1 VYGERLALKVYR
13 RLGEG
18 VNPDLEIGRFLTD
31 RAGFAHIPPVLGAL
45 EYQAER
51 GASQTLAML
60 QGYVVNQ
67 GNAWRHTVDQVEQ
80 FFERVLEPRDGPH
93 ELSIPRGNPLALLD
107 QELPPLV
114 FEIGS
119 YLETARLLGQ
129 RSAELHRALASD
141 PDDPEFAPEP
151 FTSLYQ
157 RSLYQ
162 SIRTGAVRALDLL
175 RDRLPHLPEQS
186 VSEARA
192 LLERREALLEAIRTI
207 VGERIGG
214 MRIRCHGDFHLGQL
228 LCAGNDFTIIDFEGE
243 PARSLGE
250 RRLKRSPLRDV
261 AGMLRS
267 FDYAVHHPLLGSGE
281 GSTRHEDVPQLEP
294 WACFWRQWVSSAYL
308 HAYLPGVSEAGVV
321 PTEREELERLLRAL
335 LLDKA
340 TYELHYELNNRPD
353 WVRIPIRGILDLLE
367 N

>member
-1 VYGERLALKVYR
+1 
-13 RLGEG
+13 
-18 VNPDLEIGRFLTD
+18 
-31 RAGFAHIPPVLGAL
+31 
-45 EYQAER
+45 
-51 GASQTLAML
+51 ML
-60 QGYVVNQ
+60 QAYVVNE
-67 GNAWRHTVDQVEQ
+67 GDAWSYTLDQVEQ
-80 FFERVLEPRDGPH
+80 FFERVLEPRDAPE
-93 ELSIPRGNPLALLD
+93 ELAIPRGNPLALVD
-107 QELPPLV
+107 QEPPALV
-114 FEIGS
+114 FEIGG

-129 RSAELHRALASD
+129 RSAELHLALASD
-141 PDDPEFAPEP
+141 PEDQAFAPEA

-162 SIRTGAVRALDLL
+162 AIRTGAVRVLDLL
-175 RDRLPHLPEQS
+175 RERLPHLPERS
-186 VSEARA
+186 ASEAGA

-228 LCAGNDFTIIDFEGE
+228 LCTGNDFTIIDFEGE

-250 RRLKRSPLRDV
+250 RRLKRSPLRDI

-267 FDYAVHHPLLGSGE
+267 FDYAVHHPLLGGGE
-281 GSTRHEDVPQLEP
+281 RGIRDEDVPLLEP

-308 HAYLPGVSEAGVV
+308 RVYLPAVSEKGLV
-321 PTEREELERLLRAL
+321 PAETDELERLLRAL

-340 TYELHYELNNRPD
+340 IYELHYELNNRPD

-367 N
+367 D

>member
-1 VYGERLALKVYR
+1 
-13 RLGEG
+13 
-18 VNPDLEIGRFLTD
+18 
-31 RAGFAHIPPVLGAL
+31 
-45 EYQAER
+45 
-51 GASQTLAML
+51 
-60 QGYVVNQ
+60 VVNE
-67 GNAWRHTVDQVEQ
+67 GDAWSYTLDQVEQ
-80 FFERVLEPRDGPH
+80 FFERVLEPRDAPH
-93 ELSIPRGNPLALLD
+93 ELSIARGNPLALVD

-119 YLETARLLGQ
+119 YLETARVLGQ

-151 FTSLYQ
+151 FSSLYQ

-162 SIRTGAVRALDLL
+162 AIRTGAVRALDLL

-186 VSEARA
+186 NSEARA
-192 LLERREALLEAIRTI
+192 LLERRESLLEAIRTI

-228 LCAGNDFTIIDFEGE
+228 LCTGNDFTIIDFEGE

-250 RRLKRSPLRDV
+250 RRIKRSPLRDV

-267 FDYAVHHPLLGSGE
+267 FDYAAHHPLLGSGE
-281 GSTRHEDVPQLEP
+281 RVIRDEDVPLLEP

-308 HAYLPGVSEAGVV
+308 RAYLPGVSEAGLV
-321 PTEREELERLLRAL
+321 PGEPEELERLLRAL

-367 N
+367 D